1 MEINLKHEENLIIE
15 LSGRLDTNSS
25 QEFEERLAK
34 EEINEK
40 SVILDFKNLE
50 YISSAGLRTLLALKN
65 RLAGGNKELVITNVN
80 PIVHEVFVVTGFIN
94 VLNIK

>member
-25 QEFEERLAK
+25 QEFDERLAK

-65 RLAGGNKELVITNVN
+65 RLAGSSKELVITNVN